1 MLEVNKHKMED
12 SFFINHPIFLKYKRR
27 FNWRTLRR
35 KLFIKKALINER
47 IIEIP
52 FVIDTLAG
60 ISKMSRV
67 LDLGCMESVLP
78 LFLAGLG
85 FQVTGFDFRQYPY
98 QVPNFKFVQGSIL
111 DLPFEKWSFDVV
123 TCVSTIEHIGIGFY
137 SDPKDNLS
145 ADIKG
150 MLEIKKVL
158 KPGGLLILT
167 VPFGKAFI
175 NNQQR
180 IYDQQGLDKLLVG
193 FSVNTI
199 KFFKNIQAT
208 KGNNYWEQIPLSQA
222 ESLRYTSGTECV
234 CCLSALSGNQII

>member
-1 MLEVNKHKMED
+1 MED
-12 SFFINHPIFLKYKRR
+12 SFFINNPVFLKYKRR
-27 FNWRTLRR
+27 FDWRSLKR
-35 KLFIKKALINER
+35 KPFIKKASLNER

-52 FVIDTLAG
+52 FAIDALAG
-60 ISKMSRV
+60 ITKSSRV

-111 DLPFEKWSFDVV
+111 DLPFEQGFFDAV

-137 SDPKDNLS
+137 NDPKDNLS
-145 ADIKG
+145 SDVKG
-150 MLEIKKVL
+150 MLEIKRVL

-167 VPFGKAFI
+167 VPFGRAFVS
-175 NNQQR
+175 NQQR
-180 IYDQQGLDKLLVG
+180 IYDQQGLDKLLAG

-199 KFFKNIQAT
+199 KFFKNTQAV
-208 KGNNYWEQIPLSQA
+208 KGNNYWEQIQPVQA
-222 ESLRYTSGTECV
+222 ESLCYTSGTECI
-234 CCLSALSGNQII
+234 CCLSVLREN

>member
-1 MLEVNKHKMED
+1 MED
-12 SFFINHPIFLKYKRR
+12 SFFINHPIFLKYKRH
-27 FNWRTLRR
+27 FDWRLLKR
-35 KLFIKKALINER
+35 KPFIKKALLNER

-52 FVIDTLAG
+52 FAIDALAK
-60 ISKMSRV
+60 ISKTSRV

-98 QVPNFKFVQGSIL
+98 RVPNFKFIQGSIL
-111 DLPFEKWSFDVV
+111 DLPFEKESFDAV

-137 SDPKDNLS
+137 SDPKDYLS
-145 ADIKG
+145 SDVKG
-150 MLEIKKVL
+150 MWEIRRVL
-158 KPGGLLILT
+158 KPQGLLILT

-175 NNQQR
+175 NKQQR

-199 KFFKNIQAT
+199 KFFKNTQVA
-208 KGNNYWEQIPLSQA
+208 KGNNYWEQISSDQA
-222 ESLRYTSGTECV
+222 ESLDYTSGTECI
-234 CCLSALSGNQII
+234 CCLSILREN

>member
-1 MLEVNKHKMED
+1 MED

-27 FNWRTLRR
+27 FDWCSLKR
-35 KLFIKKALINER
+35 KPFIKKALLNER
-47 IIEIP
+47 IVEIP
-52 FVIDTLAG
+52 FAIDALAG
-60 ISKMSRV
+60 MAKTSRV

-98 QVPNFKFVQGSIL
+98 RVPNFKFVQGSIL
-111 DLPFEKWSFDVV
+111 DLPFEKESFDVV

-137 SDPKDNLS
+137 SDPKDIIS
-145 ADIKG
+145 CDIQG
-150 MLEIKKVL
+150 MLEIKRVL
-158 KPGGLLILT
+158 KPGGRLILT

-180 IYDQQGLDKLLVG
+180 IYDRQGLDKLLAG

-199 KFFKNIQAT
+199 KFFKNTQAV
-208 KGNNYWEQIPLSQA
+208 KGNNYWEQIPPDQA
-222 ESLRYTSGTECV
+222 ESLCYTSGTECV
-234 CCLSALSGNQII
+234 CCLSALRGN

>member
-1 MLEVNKHKMED
+1 MQD
-12 SFFINHPIFLKYKRR
+12 SFFINNPVFLKYKRR
-27 FNWRTLRR
+27 FDWRSLKR
-35 KLFIKKALINER
+35 KPFIKKVLLNER

-52 FVIDTLAG
+52 FAIDALAG
-60 ISKMSRV
+60 MPKASRV

-98 QVPNFKFVQGSIL
+98 QVPNFKFIQGSIL
-111 DLPFEKWSFDVV
+111 DLPFEKGDFDAV

-137 SDPKDNLS
+137 SDPKDSLS
-145 ADIKG
+145 SDVKG
-150 MLEIKKVL
+150 MLEIKRVL
-158 KPGGLLILT
+158 KPGGLLILS

-193 FSVNTI
+193 FSVNTT
-199 KFFKNIQAT
+199 KFFKNTQAI
-208 KGNNYWEQIPLSQA
+208 KGNNYWEQIPLGQA
-222 ESLRYTSGTECV
+222 ESLQYTSGTECV
-234 CCLSALSGNQII
+234 CCLSALRGN

>member
-1 MLEVNKHKMED
+1 MED
-12 SFFINHPIFLKYKRR
+12 NFFINNPVFLKYKRC
-27 FNWRTLRR
+27 FNWRLLKYKT
-35 KLFIKKALINER
+35 FIKKAQLNER

-52 FVIDTLAG
+52 FAIDALAG
-60 ISKMSRV
+60 MPKTSKV

-98 QVPNFKFVQGSIL
+98 QVPNFKFLQGSIL
-111 DLPFEKWSFDVV
+111 DLPFEKGFFDAV

-150 MLEIKKVL
+150 MLEIKRVL

-167 VPFGKAFI
+167 VPFGKALM
-175 NNQQR
+175 NKQQR
-180 IYDQQGLDKLLVG
+180 IYDQQGLDKLVAG

-199 KFFKNIQAT
+199 KFFKNTQAV
-208 KGNNYWEQIPLSQA
+208 KGNNYWEEISAGQA
-222 ESLRYTSGTECV
+222 ESLRYASGTECV
-234 CCLSALSGNQII
+234 CCLSALRGNEII